1 MEAKGIGLDAVALQ
15 HLSDNLRHRQLLEN
29 PLIVAEL
36 QVMQGRDQGQL
47 IAGQACAGLLH
58 PNVFDAAM
66 QPFPVQAEAQ
76 KRRLAEQALKI
87 EVGVLADQFNV
98 DRVQG
103 ADGFR
108 AVKRQDL
115 EVVTNRRDQ
124 KFELHAIGRCKHRL
138 VLKRSVKKHGHTHGQ
153 PKA

>member
-1 MEAKGIGLDAVALQ
+1 MEAKGIGLDTMALE

-29 PLIVAEL
+29 SLVVAEL
-36 QVMQGRDQGQL
+36 QVIQRWHQRQV
-47 IAGQACAGLLH
+47 IAGQAGTGLLH
-58 PNVFDAAM
+58 PNVFDTAM
-66 QPFPVQAEAQ
+66 QPFPVQTEAQ

-103 ADGFR
+103 ANGYR
-108 AVKRQDL
+108 GVKRQDL

-138 VLKRSVKKHGHTHGQ
+138 VLKRSVKKHGHTHDQ